1 MNQDVAIMPNIL
13 LMHGINLNALGKRD
27 PALYG
32 MLTLQ
37 DIEEI
42 TVNEAKNFGYEMMCY
57 QSNHEGNLV
66 DKLQSV
72 ASLCVGIIINPG
84 AFSHYSYG
92 LHDAL
97 LDTGLPVIEVHLSYI
112 SERESWRKH
121 SVTAAACIKLIKGK
135 KEQGYKEAVHTLV
148 EYLRK

>member
-1 MNQDVAIMPNIL
+1 MSNIL

-27 PALYG
+27 ATHYG
-32 MLTLQ
+32 VLTLQ
-37 DIEEI
+37 DIEK
-42 TVNEAKNFGYEMMCY
+42 VAVDEAKKHGFEMICY
-57 QSNHEGNLV
+57 QSNHEGHLV
-66 DKLQSV
+66 DTLQSA
-72 ASLCVGIIINPG
+72 ASECVGIIINPG

-97 LDTGLPVIEVHLSYI
+97 LDTGLPVIEVHLSDI

-121 SVTAAACIKLIKGK
+121 SVTAAACMTVIKGK
-135 KEQGYKEAVHTLV
+135 KERGYQEAVQTLV